1 MTTSNAITAIL
12 FDFGGVITE
21 SPFEAFN
28 TFEVE
33 HGLPTNFIRDLN
45 SSNHNV
51 NAWAQLERGEISPDE
66 FDKLFRH
73 EANKKGYDIGGL
85 EILKLVFTP
94 LRPDMISLVQ
104 RCKVQYQVACLTNN
118 FPRTPTLVKL
128 IGAKRLDDWQAVLS
142 DFPNVI
148 ESAKIGYRKP
158 ERRFFQTACDVLG
171 VRPEHA
177 VFLDDIG
184 SNLKPAR
191 IMGMTTIKVV
201 NAKQAI
207 SALDSIL
214 S

>member
-1 MTTSNAITAIL
+1 MVNAIL

-28 TFEVE
+28 AFEHE
-33 HGLPTNFIRDLN
+33 RGLPTNFIRDLN
-45 SSNHNV
+45 SSGHDV

-66 FDKLFRH
+66 FDELFRK
-73 EANKKGYDIGGL
+73 EAINKGHDIGGL

-94 LRPDMISLVQ
+94 LRPHMISLVQ
-104 RCKVQYQVACLTNN
+104 RCRAQYQVACLTNN
-118 FPRTPTLVKL
+118 FLRTPKLDSLVGK
-128 IGAKRLDDWQAVLS
+128 KRLDDWQTVS
-142 DFPNVI
+142 REFPYVI

-158 ERRFFQTACDVLG
+158 EERFFQTACDVIG
-171 VRPEHA
+171 VKPEHA

-191 IMGMTTIKVV
+191 IMGMTTIKVTDSE
-201 NAKQAI
+201 QAI

-214 S
+214 KERQP